1 MPLSAKYPIA
11 LESTLV
17 SGRHKAGGSVRA
29 IRGIWSGLWAFGLA
43 ILLAGVAVARPATP
57 HVLGPGESTIALG
70 PHITYRHDAL
80 AADGATEAFARAR
93 AGAFAPIPGG
103 NPTFGFQTGAYW
115 FHLAVVNSHAEETR
129 WLLVQEYALSD
140 QIDLYLRYPDGHV
153 EHQASGDHQPFG
165 NRFIRY
171 RYPNFRLDLP
181 LGQPV
186 ELLIRVQSESSM
198 QVPLV
203 LYTPKAF
210 AELMRDAQFSTGLY
224 YGIVLALLF
233 YNFVLWI
240 MLRDP
245 GYFWYLLHTGAFGLV
260 LFTLNGYGFEYFWPN
275 WPWLADA
282 SVPLS
287 ICLAL
292 IGMQQFSR
300 SFLELEDRW
309 PAGNLVS
316 LGLIGFFVLLGIASI
331 WLPYHASTP
340 LASRAVLFGVTWI
353 IVAAVVMLRRGYKPA
368 RLFLLAWSL
377 FLLGTAMFT
386 LLAFGLVPRNFWT
399 QNGVQ
404 IGSALEMLLLS
415 LALGARYAS
424 LRSENIR
431 IAQQAN
437 EQLERNVIDRTKQ
450 LRTAMAQLGEANVQL
465 RDYSQ
470 RDPLT
475 GVYNRRHF
483 RDAFEQALNAR
494 KDNGKPL
501 ALLLL
506 DLDHF
511 KRIND
516 GFGHLAGDDCLH
528 FAARSMEDV
537 VVPRGGLVARFG
549 GEEFV
554 AVLPGADAQD
564 ALQVAEAV
572 RLRIQQTPV
581 STGGHSIRLSA
592 SIGVHTVI
600 EGHQATP
607 EDVIRIADEALYRA
621 KDDGRNC
628 VRHSV
633 VVA

>member
-1 MPLSAKYPIA
+1 MATLRGARATWSVWLAALALWCAGIGMAVAGNVAPLVLDAETSSIPLSPRIA
-11 LESTLV
+11 
-17 SGRHKAGGSVRA
+17 
-29 IRGIWSGLWAFGLA
+29 
-43 ILLAGVAVARPATP
+43 
-57 HVLGPGESTIALG
+57 
-70 PHITYRHDAL
+70 YYHDAG
-80 AADGATEAFARAR
+80 AADGATEAFRRAR
-93 AGAFAPIPGG
+93 DGQFQPLPDGT
-103 NPTFGFQTGAYW
+103 PTFGFQDGAYW
-115 FHLAVVNSHAEETR
+115 FYLPLVNRDAAEPR

-140 QIDLYLRYPDGHV
+140 QVDLYLRYPDGRI
-153 EHQASGDHQPFG
+153 EHESSGDHAPF
-165 NRFIRY
+165 NSRFIRY

-181 LGQPV
+181 AGQRV
-186 ELLIRVQSESSM
+186 EMLFRVQSESSM

-233 YNFVLWI
+233 YNFVLWV
-240 MLRDP
+240 MLRDG

-275 WPWLADA
+275 WPWMADA
-282 SVPLS
+282 AVPLS

-300 SFLELEDRW
+300 SFLELRERW
-309 PAGNLVS
+309 PAGNRVS
-316 LGLIGFFVLLGIASI
+316 LALIGFFVLLGIASF
-331 WLPYHASTP
+331 WLPYSTSTP
-340 LASRAVLFGVTWI
+340 LASRMVLLGVLWI
-353 IVAAVVMLRRGYKPA
+353 IVATIVMLRRGYRPA

-377 FLLGTAMFT
+377 FLAGTAAFT
-386 LLAFGLVPRNFWT
+386 LLAFGIVPRNFWT
-399 QNGVQ
+399 LNGVQ

-415 LALGARYAS
+415 LALGSRYAG
-424 LRSENIR
+424 LRNENIR
-431 IAQQAN
+431 IVQDTN
-437 EQLERNVIDRTKQ
+437 EKLERSVIDRTRQ

-465 RDYSQ
+465 REYSR

-483 RDAFEQALNAR
+483 REAFEQALVAR
-494 KDNGKPL
+494 KDAGGPL

-516 GFGHLAGDDCLH
+516 TYGHLAGDDCLNH
-528 FAARSMEDV
+528 AARRIEEV
-537 VVPRGGLVARFG
+537 AGPRGGVVARFG

-554 AVLPGADAQD
+554 VVLPGLDAQE
-564 ALQVAEAV
+564 ALQVAEAI
-572 RLRIQQTPV
+572 RLRIHQMPV
-581 STGGHSIRLSA
+581 ESGGAQIRLSA
-592 SIGVHTVI
+592 SIGLHTVD
-600 EGHQATP
+600 GDRADAP
-607 EDVIRIADEALYRA
+607 EEVIRIADEALYRA

-633 VVA
+633 SAA

>member
-1 MPLSAKYPIA
+1 MAGDRLRGIGEALRTVICALALLVAGIGPARALEARQLEPGQSAIPLSSSI
-11 LESTLV
+11 V
-17 SGRHKAGGSVRA
+17 
-29 IRGIWSGLWAFGLA
+29 
-43 ILLAGVAVARPATP
+43 
-57 HVLGPGESTIALG
+57 
-70 PHITYRHDAL
+70 YRHDTL

-93 AGAFAPIPGG
+93 AGEFEPVPGG
-103 NPTFGFQTGAYW
+103 NPTFGFQDGAYW
-115 FHLAVVNSHAEETR
+115 FYLPVVNRHPEESR

-140 QIDLYLRYPDGHV
+140 QIDLYVRYPDGHV
-153 EHQASGDHQPFG
+153 EHQASGDHQPFV

-171 RYPNFRLDLP
+171 RHPNFRLDLP
-181 LGQPV
+181 LGQTV
-186 ELLIRVQSESSM
+186 EVLVRVQSESSM

-203 LYTPKAF
+203 LYTPRAL
-210 AELMRDAQFSTGLY
+210 AEIMRDAQFSTGLY

-233 YNFVLWI
+233 YNLVLWL

-300 SFLELEDRW
+300 TFLELKERW
-309 PAGNLVS
+309 PAGNRVS
-316 LGLIGFFVLLGIASI
+316 LALIGFFVLLGVASI
-331 WLPYHASTP
+331 WLPYSTSTP
-340 LASRAVLFGVTWI
+340 LASRLVLLGVIWI
-353 IVAAVVMLRRGYKPA
+353 MIAAVVMLRRGYRPA

-399 QNGVQ
+399 HNGVQ

-415 LALGARYAS
+415 LALGSRYAS
-424 LRSENIR
+424 LRNENIR
-431 IAQQAN
+431 IVQQAN
-437 EQLERNVIDRTKQ
+437 EQLERSVIDRTKQ

-465 RDYSQ
+465 REYSQ

-483 RDAFEQALNAR
+483 REAFGQALDAR
-494 KDNGKPL
+494 LGSGEPL

-511 KRIND
+511 KQIND
-516 GFGHLAGDDCLH
+516 GYGHLAGDDCLN
-528 FAARSMEDV
+528 FAARTMEDV
-537 VVPRGGLVARFG
+537 VLPRGGLVARFG

-554 AVLPGADAQD
+554 AVLPGADAQQ

-572 RLRIQQTPV
+572 RLRIQQSAVTT
-581 STGGHSIRLSA
+581 SGHSIRLSA
-592 SIGVHTVI
+592 SIGVHTVLG
-600 EGHQATP
+600 GHAATP
-607 EDVIRIADEALYRA
+607 EDVIRVADEALYRA

>member
-1 MPLSAKYPIA
+1 LRPL
-11 LESTLV
+11 L
-17 SGRHKAGGSVRA
+17 
-29 IRGIWSGLWAFGLA
+29 FGLA
-43 ILLAGVAVARPATP
+43 LLVAGIAPARAMEPKA
-57 HVLGPGESTIALG
+57 LEPGQSAIPLS
-70 PHITYRHDAL
+70 PHISYRHDAL
-80 AADGATEAFARAR
+80 AADGATEAFARAK
-93 AGAFAPIPGG
+93 AGEFTRIPGG
-103 NPTFGFQTGAYW
+103 NPTFGFQDGAFW
-115 FHLAVVNSHAEETR
+115 FYLPVINRHAEETQ

-140 QIDLYLRYPDGHV
+140 QLDLYLRYPDGHV
-153 EHQASGDHQPFG
+153 EHQASGDHQPFA

-171 RYPNFRLDLP
+171 RHPNFRLDLP
-181 LGQPV
+181 LGVPV
-186 ELLIRVQSESSM
+186 EVLVRVQSESSM

-203 LYTPKAF
+203 LYTPRALT
-210 AELMRDAQFSTGLY
+210 EIMRDTQFSTGLY

-233 YNFVLWI
+233 YNLVLWI

-245 GYFWYLLHTGAFGLV
+245 GYGWYLLHTGAFGLV

-300 SFLELEDRW
+300 SFLELKDRW
-309 PAGNLVS
+309 PTGNLVS
-316 LGLIGFFVLLGIASI
+316 LAMIGFFVLLGIASF
-331 WLPYHASTP
+331 WLPYSTATP
-340 LASRAVLFGVTWI
+340 LASRMVLLGVIWI
-353 IVAAVVMLRRGYKPA
+353 IIAAVVMLRRGYKPA
-368 RLFLLAWSL
+368 SLFLLAWSF
-377 FLLGTAMFT
+377 FLLGTAAFT
-386 LLAFGLVPRNFWT
+386 LLAFGILPSNFWT

-415 LALGARYAS
+415 LALGARYAG
-424 LRSENIR
+424 LRNENIR
-431 IAQQAN
+431 IVQQAN
-437 EQLERNVIDRTKQ
+437 EQLERSVIDRTKQ

-465 RDYSQ
+465 REYSQ

-483 RDAFEQALNAR
+483 REAFEQALDAR
-494 KDNGKPL
+494 KDHGRPL

-516 GFGHLAGDDCLH
+516 TYGHLAGDDCLH

-554 AVLPGADAQD
+554 AVLPGSDPQE

-581 STGGHSIRLSA
+581 STAGHSIRLSA
-592 SIGVHTVI
+592 SIGVHTVPN
-600 EGHQATP
+600 GHQATP

-633 VVA
+633 SAA

>member
-1 MPLSAKYPIA
+1 
-11 LESTLV
+11 
-17 SGRHKAGGSVRA
+17 
-29 IRGIWSGLWAFGLA
+29 
-43 ILLAGVAVARPATP
+43 
-57 HVLGPGESTIALG
+57 
-70 PHITYRHDAL
+70 
-80 AADGATEAFARAR
+80 
-93 AGAFAPIPGG
+93 
-103 NPTFGFQTGAYW
+103 
-115 FHLAVVNSHAEETR
+115 
-129 WLLVQEYALSD
+129 
-140 QIDLYLRYPDGHV
+140 
-153 EHQASGDHQPFG
+153 
-165 NRFIRY
+165 
-171 RYPNFRLDLP
+171 
-181 LGQPV
+181 
-186 ELLIRVQSESSM
+186 M

-233 YNFVLWI
+233 YNLVLWI

-260 LFTLNGYGFEYFWPN
+260 LFTLNGYGFEYFWPH

-287 ICLAL
+287 ICLAV

-300 SFLELEDRW
+300 SYLELQERW
-309 PAGNLVS
+309 PLGNQIS
-316 LGLIGFFVLLGIASI
+316 LILIGFFSLLGVASI
-331 WLPYHASTP
+331 WLPYSTATP
-340 LASRAVLFGVTWI
+340 LASKTVLFGLLWIMIATVT
-353 IVAAVVMLRRGYKPA
+353 MLRRGYKPA

-415 LALGARYAS
+415 LALGARYAG
-424 LRSENIR
+424 LRNENIR
-431 IAQQAN
+431 IVQQAN
-437 EQLERNVIDRTKQ
+437 EQLERSVIDRTKQ

-483 RDAFEQALNAR
+483 REAFQHALDAR
-494 KDNGKPL
+494 KNHGKPL

-516 GFGHLAGDDCLH
+516 SYGHLAGDDCLH
-528 FAARSMEDV
+528 YAARSMEDV
-537 VVPRGGLVARFG
+537 VMPHGGLVARFG

-554 AVLPGADAQD
+554 AVLPGAEAQQ
-564 ALQVAEAV
+564 ALQIAEAV
-572 RLRIQQTPV
+572 RLRIQQSPV
-581 STGGHSIRLSA
+581 SIGGHSIRLSA

-621 KDDGRNC
+621 KGDGRNC

-633 VVA
+633 IVA

>member
-1 MPLSAKYPIA
+1 MATLRGARAHWWSWLAGLALWCAGIGVAAAATVAPLVLDAETSSIPLSPRIA
-11 LESTLV
+11 
-17 SGRHKAGGSVRA
+17 
-29 IRGIWSGLWAFGLA
+29 
-43 ILLAGVAVARPATP
+43 
-57 HVLGPGESTIALG
+57 
-70 PHITYRHDAL
+70 YRHDAG
-80 AADGATEAFARAR
+80 AADGATEAFRRAE
-93 AGAFAPIPGG
+93 AGEFQPLPDGT
-103 NPTFGFQTGAYW
+103 PTFGFQDGAYW
-115 FHLAVVNSHAEETR
+115 FYLPLVNRDVAEPR

-140 QIDLYLRYPDGHV
+140 QVDLYLRYPDGRI
-153 EHQASGDHQPFG
+153 EHASSGDHAPF
-165 NRFIRY
+165 NSRFIRY

-186 ELLIRVQSESSM
+186 EMLVRVQSQSSM

-260 LFTLNGYGFEYFWPN
+260 LFTLNGYGFEYFWPGS
-275 WPWLADA
+275 PWLADA

-300 SFLELEDRW
+300 TFLELPERW
-309 PAGNLVS
+309 PAGNRVS
-316 LGLIGFFVLLGIASI
+316 LALIGFFVLLGLASI
-331 WLPYHASTP
+331 WLPYSTSTP
-340 LASRAVLFGVTWI
+340 LASRAVLFGVIWI
-353 IVAAVVMLRRGYKPA
+353 IVAAVVMLRRDYRPA

-415 LALGARYAS
+415 LALGSRYAA
-424 LRSENIR
+424 LRNENIR
-431 IAQQAN
+431 IVQQAN
-437 EQLERNVIDRTKQ
+437 EQLERSVIDRTKQ

-483 RDAFEQALNAR
+483 REAFEQALDAR
-494 KDNGKPL
+494 MDNGKPL

-511 KRIND
+511 KKIND
-516 GFGHLAGDDCLH
+516 TYGHLAGDDCLH
-528 FAARSMEDV
+528 FAARSVEDV

-572 RLRIQQTPV
+572 RLRIQQAPV
-581 STGGHSIRLSA
+581 STGGHNIRLSA

>member
-1 MPLSAKYPIA
+1 LGGIGNA
-11 LESTLV
+11 L
-17 SGRHKAGGSVRA
+17 RPA
-29 IRGIWSGLWAFGLA
+29 WLA
-43 ILLAGVAVARPATP
+43 LLLLLAGIAPVRAAAPATVP
-57 HVLGPGESTIALG
+57 AFALEPGQSAVPLSPSIRF
-70 PHITYRHDAL
+70 RHDAL

-93 AGAFAPIPGG
+93 AGEFAPVPGG
-103 NPTFGFQTGAYW
+103 NPTFGFQDGAYW
-115 FHLAVVNSHAEETR
+115 FYLPVVNRHPEESR

-140 QIDLYLRYPDGHV
+140 QLDVYLRYADGRV
-153 EHQASGDHQPFG
+153 EHQASGDHQPFA

-171 RYPNFRLDLP
+171 RHPNFRIDLP
-181 LGQPV
+181 LGQTV
-186 ELLIRVQSESSM
+186 EVLLRVQSQSSM
-198 QVPLV
+198 QVPLT
-203 LYTPKAF
+203 LYTPRAL
-210 AELMRDAQFSTGLY
+210 AEIMRDAQFSTGLY

-233 YNFVLWI
+233 YNFVLWV

-300 SFLELEDRW
+300 TFLELKERW

-316 LGLIGFFVLLGIASI
+316 LALVGFFTLLGLASI
-331 WLPYHASTP
+331 WLPYSTSTP
-340 LASRAVLFGVTWI
+340 LASKAVLFGVLWI
-353 IVAAVVMLRRGYKPA
+353 IVAAVVMLRRGYRPA

-377 FLLGTAMFT
+377 FLLGTAAFT
-386 LLAFGLVPRNFWT
+386 LLAFGLVPRTFWT

-415 LALGARYAS
+415 LALGARYAG
-424 LRSENIR
+424 LRNENIR
-431 IAQQAN
+431 IVQQAN
-437 EQLERNVIDRTKQ
+437 EQLERSVIDRTKQ

-483 RDAFEQALNAR
+483 REAFEQALEAR
-494 KDNGKPL
+494 RDTGKPL

-516 GFGHLAGDDCLH
+516 TYGHLAGDDCLH
-528 FAARSMEDV
+528 FAARTVEEV
-537 VVPRGGLVARFG
+537 VVPRGGMVARFG

-554 AVLPGADAQD
+554 AVLPSADAQE

-581 STGGHSIRLSA
+581 STGGHGIRLSA
-592 SIGVHTVI
+592 SIGVHTVPD
-600 EGHQATP
+600 GHHASP

-633 VVA
+633 TAV

>member
-1 MPLSAKYPIA
+1 LRPLWLALLLLLVGIVPVRAADVVAAGAFALPPGQSAIPLSPQ
-11 LESTLV
+11 
-17 SGRHKAGGSVRA
+17 VR
-29 IRGIWSGLWAFGLA
+29 
-43 ILLAGVAVARPATP
+43 
-57 HVLGPGESTIALG
+57 
-70 PHITYRHDAL
+70 YRHDAL

-93 AGAFAPIPGG
+93 AGEFAAVPGG
-103 NPTFGFQTGAYW
+103 NPTFGFQDGAFW
-115 FHLAVVNSHAEETR
+115 FYLPVINRHPEESR

-140 QIDLYLRYPDGHV
+140 QVDLYVRYADGHV
-153 EHQASGDHQPFG
+153 EHQASGDHQPFA

-171 RYPNFRLDLP
+171 RHPNFRVDLP
-181 LGQPV
+181 LGEPV
-186 ELLIRVQSESSM
+186 ELLVRVQSQSSM

-203 LYTPKAF
+203 LYTPRAL
-210 AELMRDAQFSTGLY
+210 AEIMRDAQFSTGLY

-233 YNFVLWI
+233 YNLVLWI

-245 GYFWYLLHTGAFGLV
+245 GYAWYLLHTGAFGLV

-300 SFLELEDRW
+300 SFLELRERW
-309 PAGNLVS
+309 PAGNVVS
-316 LGLIGFFVLLGIASI
+316 LALIGFFMMLGVASI
-331 WLPYHASTP
+331 WLPTSTSTP
-340 LASRAVLFGVTWI
+340 LGSKAVLFGVIWI
-353 IVAAVVMLRRGYKPA
+353 IVAAIVILRGGYRPA

-377 FLLGTAMFT
+377 FLLGTAAFT

-415 LALGARYAS
+415 LALGARYAG
-424 LRSENIR
+424 LRNENIR
-431 IAQQAN
+431 IVQQAN
-437 EQLERNVIDRTKQ
+437 EQLERSVIDRTKQ

-483 RDAFEQALNAR
+483 REAFEQALEAR
-494 KDNGKPL
+494 KDTGKPL

-516 GFGHLAGDDCLH
+516 TYGHLAGDDCLH

-537 VVPRGGLVARFG
+537 VIPRGGMVARFG

-554 AVLPGADAQD
+554 AVLPSADAQE

-572 RLRIQQTPV
+572 RLRIQQVPV
-581 STGGHSIRLSA
+581 QTGGHAIRLSA
-592 SIGVHTVI
+592 SIGVHTVPN
-600 EGHQATP
+600 GHQASP

-628 VRHSV
+628 VRHSIT
-633 VVA
+633 VA

>member
-1 MPLSAKYPIA
+1 MWRCLMVGVAMLLACAAQARTPAAFTLEPGQSAIA
-11 LESTLV
+11 LS
-17 SGRHKAGGSVRA
+17 
-29 IRGIWSGLWAFGLA
+29 
-43 ILLAGVAVARPATP
+43 PY
-57 HVLGPGESTIALG
+57 
-70 PHITYRHDAL
+70 ITYRHDTL

-93 AGAFAPIPGG
+93 AGQFAALPGG
-103 NPTFGFQTGAYW
+103 NPTFGFQDGAYW
-115 FHLAVVNSHAEETR
+115 FYLPVVNRHPEESR

-140 QIDLYLRYPDGHV
+140 QLDVYLRYPDGRV
-153 EHQASGDHQPFG
+153 EHQASGDHQPFA

-171 RYPNFRLDLP
+171 RHPNFRLDLP
-181 LGQPV
+181 VGQQV
-186 ELLIRVQSESSM
+186 EVLVRVQSESSM

-203 LYTPKAF
+203 LYTPRAL
-210 AELMRDAQFSTGLY
+210 AELMRDTQFSTGLY

-233 YNFVLWI
+233 YNLVLWI

-260 LFTLNGYGFEYFWPN
+260 LFTLNGYGFEYFWPD

-300 SFLELEDRW
+300 SFLELKERW
-309 PAGNLVS
+309 PAGNVAS
-316 LGLIGFFVLLGIASI
+316 LALIGFFVLLGVASV
-331 WLPYHASTP
+331 WLPYSTSTP
-340 LASRAVLFGVTWI
+340 LASKAVLVGLIWI
-353 IVAAVVMLRRGYKPA
+353 VAAAVVMLRRGYRPA

-415 LALGARYAS
+415 LALGARYAG
-424 LRSENIR
+424 LRNENIR
-431 IAQQAN
+431 IVQQAN
-437 EQLERNVIDRTKQ
+437 EQLERSVIDRTKQ

-483 RDAFEQALNAR
+483 REAFEQALDAR

-516 GFGHLAGDDCLH
+516 SYGHLAGDDCLH
-528 FAARSMEDV
+528 FAARCMEDV

-572 RLRIQQTPV
+572 RLRIQQAPV
-581 STGGHSIRLSA
+581 ATGGHSIRLSA

-600 EGHQATP
+600 EGHHATP

>member
-1 MPLSAKYPIA
+1 M
-11 LESTLV
+11 
-17 SGRHKAGGSVRA
+17 
-29 IRGIWSGLWAFGLA
+29 FGLA
-43 ILLAGVAVARPATP
+43 MLLAGMASARPLPA
-57 HVLGPGESTIALG
+57 HVLAPGESSVALG
-70 PHITYRHDAL
+70 PYMTYRHDTQ
-80 AADGATEAFARAR
+80 AADGASEAFARAR
-93 AGAFAPIPGG
+93 AGDFAALPDG
-103 NPTFGFQTGAYW
+103 NPTFGFQDGAYW
-115 FHLAVVNSHAEETR
+115 FYLPVVNSHPRESR

-140 QIDLYLRYPDGHV
+140 QIDLYLRYPDGRV

-186 ELLIRVQSESSM
+186 EMLVRVQSQSSM

-260 LFTLNGYGFEYFWPN
+260 LFTLNGYGFEYFWPGS
-275 WPWLADA
+275 PWLADA

-300 SFLELEDRW
+300 TFLELPERW
-309 PAGNLVS
+309 PAGNRVS
-316 LGLIGFFVLLGIASI
+316 LALIGFFVLLGLASI
-331 WLPYHASTP
+331 WLPYSTSTP
-340 LASRAVLFGVTWI
+340 LASRAVLFGVIWI
-353 IVAAVVMLRRGYKPA
+353 IVAAVVMLRRDYRPA

-415 LALGARYAS
+415 LALGSRYAA
-424 LRSENIR
+424 LRNENIR
-431 IAQQAN
+431 IVQQAN
-437 EQLERNVIDRTKQ
+437 EQLERSVIDRTKQ
-450 LRTAMAQLGEANVQL
+450 LRTAMAQLGEANVLL

-483 RDAFEQALNAR
+483 REAFEQALDAR
-494 KDNGKPL
+494 MDNGKPL

-511 KRIND
+511 KKIND
-516 GFGHLAGDDCLH
+516 TYGHLAGDDCLH
-528 FAARSMEDV
+528 FAARSVEDV

-572 RLRIQQTPV
+572 RLRIQQAPV
-581 STGGHSIRLSA
+581 STGGHNIRLSA

>member
-1 MPLSAKYPIA
+1 MATLRGARAHWWSWLAGLALWCAGVGVAAAATVAPLVLDAETSSIPLSPRI
-11 LESTLV
+11 V
-17 SGRHKAGGSVRA
+17 
-29 IRGIWSGLWAFGLA
+29 
-43 ILLAGVAVARPATP
+43 
-57 HVLGPGESTIALG
+57 
-70 PHITYRHDAL
+70 YRHDAG
-80 AADGATEAFARAR
+80 AADGATVAFRRAEAGEFQPLPD
-93 AGAFAPIPGG
+93 GT
-103 NPTFGFQTGAYW
+103 PTFGFQDGAYW
-115 FHLAVVNSHAEETR
+115 FYLPLVNRDAAEPR

-140 QIDLYLRYPDGHV
+140 QVDLYLRYPDGRI
-153 EHQASGDHQPFG
+153 EHASSGDHAPF
-165 NRFIRY
+165 NSRFIRY

-181 LGQPV
+181 PGQRV
-186 ELLIRVQSESSM
+186 EVLFRVQSESSM

-203 LYTPKAF
+203 LYTPQAL
-210 AELMRDAQFSTGLY
+210 AEIMRDAQFSTGLY

-260 LFTLNGYGFEYFWPN
+260 LFTLNGYGFEYFWPGS
-275 WPWLADA
+275 PWLADA

-300 SFLELEDRW
+300 TFLELPERW
-309 PAGNLVS
+309 PAGNRVS
-316 LGLIGFFVLLGIASI
+316 LALIGFFVLLGLASI
-331 WLPYHASTP
+331 WLPYSTSTP
-340 LASRAVLFGVTWI
+340 LASRAVLFGVIWI
-353 IVAAVVMLRRGYKPA
+353 IVAAVVMLRRDYRPA

-415 LALGARYAS
+415 LALGSRYAA
-424 LRSENIR
+424 LRNENIR
-431 IAQQAN
+431 IVQQAN
-437 EQLERNVIDRTKQ
+437 EQLERSVIDRTKQ

-483 RDAFEQALNAR
+483 REAFEQALDAR
-494 KDNGKPL
+494 MDNGKPL

-511 KRIND
+511 KKIND
-516 GFGHLAGDDCLH
+516 TYGHLAGDDCLH
-528 FAARSMEDV
+528 FAARSVEDV
-537 VVPRGGLVARFG
+537 VIPRGGLVARFG

-572 RLRIQQTPV
+572 RLRIQQAPV
-581 STGGHSIRLSA
+581 STGGHNIRLSA